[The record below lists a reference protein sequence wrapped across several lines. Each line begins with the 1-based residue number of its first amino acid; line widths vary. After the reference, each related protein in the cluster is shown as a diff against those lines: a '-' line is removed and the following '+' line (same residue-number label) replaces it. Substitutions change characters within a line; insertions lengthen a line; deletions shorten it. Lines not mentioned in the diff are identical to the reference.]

1 MLTNFDHIVSS
12 EDFDDFV
19 IEFTRSFLIDFYGTT
34 DYFCVAAIAKDA
46 TFNII
51 ERAKIF
57 FQDIEESPNLVS
69 CILKCG
75 TDDFD
80 FEDKYDFDETDWFV
94 FIGTRLGLF
103 AVDLFRVTS
112 LPIKYACKLNKG
124 EYPNGDL
131 ITVKT
136 AKFNE
141 KYNLEILRYLYDH
154 ASSAHV
160 EYDV

>member
-1 MLTNFDHIVSS
+1 MLTNFDKIVSS

-19 IEFTRSFLIDFYGTT
+19 IKFTRSFLTDFYGTI
-34 DYFCVAAIAKDA
+34 DYFCVVSIAKDA

-51 ERAKIF
+51 ERAKIL

-69 CILKCG
+69 FILRNG

-80 FEDKYDFDETDWFV
+80 FEGKYDFDETDWFDFV
-94 FIGTRLGLF
+94 NTQLSLF
-103 AVDLFRVTS
+103 VVDLFSVTRI
-112 LPIKYACKLNKG
+112 PIKYACKLNKG

-141 KYNLEILRYLYDH
+141 KYNLEILKYLYF
-154 ASSAHV
+154 SAHM